1 MRGDF
6 IREKGRK
13 TDLRSVERKTAL
25 NAFWRLTKPARTDQL
40 SEERLVEAAKGGS
53 REAFDVLLRRHE
65 SRLRGFLIS
74 RVGREHLEDVLQETR
89 VACWLNLPRYSGAA
103 RFQAWLFGI
112 AYHKCAD
119 HFRGRRGISEELPLD
134 ETTEQRPDPTNA
146 YDVAD
151 TRMIV
156 RAFLKTLPDAQR
168 EVMELYYYGGLTL
181 VEIGTLLGRSPNTVK
196 AQFYRAHS
204 RAAEQL
210 SSSIRSTAD
219 MSSDSPDAGTL
230 LLKGIVI
237 R

>member
-1 MRGDF
+1 MKRVPA
-6 IREKGRK
+6 KPAM
-13 TDLRSVERKTAL
+13 LERITAL
-25 NAFWRLTKPARTDQL
+25 KALWGLKKLGRGENLAED
-40 SEERLVEAAKGGS
+40 RLVNAAQNGS
-53 REAFDVLLRRHE
+53 REAFDTLLRQHE
-65 SRLRGFLIS
+65 SRLRGFLVS
-74 RVGREHLEDVLQETR
+74 RIGRDNLEDVLQETR
-89 VACWLNLPRYSGAA
+89 VACWLNLPRYSGTS

-119 HFRGRRGISEELPLD
+119 HFRSRRGASSEVPLD
-134 ETTEQRPDPTNA
+134 EDAEQRPDPA
-146 YDVAD
+146 DVFDVAD

-156 RAFLKTLPDAQR
+156 RAFLKTLPETQR

-210 SSSIRSTAD
+210 DYIRS
-219 MSSDSPDAGTL
+219 DAAGANEVGTL
-230 LLKGIVI
+230 LLKGIVT